1 MVEVIETGFLSD
13 IRPQSKYRVFPN
25 DEHTNI
31 VSAIES
37 VPERIF
43 TEGKKGIE
51 IRNVDSI
58 ISDGLPE
65 YAHEHDSETGRNSAC
80 KLWAEKGFNHS
91 VDLYNPDKRI
101 AVEIEKSETKR
112 VSDDIL
118 KFIKGGKS
126 QKDNRK
132 IIEFGCLIVPV
143 NYSGSINIFAGS
155 MNNLEFMRGILFV
168 EDVAVFGYRDPR
180 WECNL

>member
-1 MVEVIETGFLSD
+1 MVKTVKIGFLSD
-13 IRPQSKYRVFPN
+13 LRSQTKYRKFPS
-25 DEHTNI
+25 DERTKI

-37 VPERIF
+37 VPKRIF

-51 IRNVDSI
+51 IKKFDSV
-58 ISDGLPE
+58 ISDRLPE
-65 YAHEHDSETGRNSAC
+65 YVHEHDSETGRNSTC
-80 KLWAEKGFNHS
+80 KLWSKQGFNHS

-101 AVEIEKSETKR
+101 AIEIEKSETKR

-132 IIEFGCLIVPV
+132 MIEFGCLIVPV
-143 NYSGSINIFAGS
+143 NYRGKINIFDGCI
-155 MNNLEFMRGILFV
+155 NNLKFMRGVLFV
-168 EDVAVFGYRDPR
+168 EDIAVVGYRDPR
-180 WECNL
+180 WK

>member
-1 MVEVIETGFLSD
+1 MVEVVKTGFLSD

-25 DEHTNI
+25 DEQTKI
-31 VSAIES
+31 TSAIES
-37 VPERIF
+37 VPKRIF

-51 IRNVDSI
+51 IRKFDSV

-65 YAHEHDSETGRNSAC
+65 YAHEHDSETGRNLAC
-80 KLWAEKGFNHS
+80 KLWSTTGFDHS

-101 AVEIEKSETKR
+101 AIEIEKSETKR

-126 QKDNRK
+126 QKDTRK

-143 NYSGSINIFAGS
+143 NYSESINIFDGS
-155 MNNLEFMRGILFV
+155 MNTLEFMRGILFV

-180 WECNL
+180 WG

>member
-1 MVEVIETGFLSD
+1 MVEVVKTGFLSD
-13 IRPQSKYRVFPN
+13 IRSQSKYRVFPS
-25 DEHTNI
+25 DEHTKI

-43 TEGKKGIE
+43 TEGKKGVE
-51 IRNVDSI
+51 IRKFDSL
-58 ISDGLPE
+58 ISDRLPE

-80 KLWAEKGFNHS
+80 KLWDNAGFNHS

-101 AVEIEKSETKR
+101 AIEIEKSETKR

-132 IIEFGCLIVPV
+132 LIEFGCLIVPV
-143 NYSGSINIFAGS
+143 NYSGNINIFDGC
-155 MNNLEFMRGILFV
+155 MNNLEFMRGVLFV
-168 EDVAVFGYRDPR
+168 EDIAVFGYRDPR
-180 WECNL
+180 EK

>member
-1 MVEVIETGFLSD
+1 MVEVVKNEFLSG
-13 IRPQSKYRVFPN
+13 IRSQSKYRTFPT
-25 DEHTNI
+25 DEHAKI

-37 VPERIF
+37 VPEKIF
-43 TEGKKGIE
+43 ISSKKGVE
-51 IRNVDSI
+51 IRKFDSV

-80 KLWAEKGFNHS
+80 KLWKNDGFNHS
-91 VDLYNPDKRI
+91 VDLYNADKRI
-101 AVEIEKSETKR
+101 AIEIEKSETKR

-143 NYSGSINIFAGS
+143 NYRDSINIFDGC
-155 MNNLEFMRGILFV
+155 MNNLEFMRGVLFV
-168 EDVAVFGYRDPR
+168 EDILVIGYQDPR
-180 WECNL
+180 WV

>member
-1 MVEVIETGFLSD
+1 MVEVVKTGFLSD

-25 DEHTNI
+25 DEHAKI

-43 TEGKKGIE
+43 TDGKKGVV
-51 IRNVDSI
+51 IRKFDSV
-58 ISDGLPE
+58 ISDELPE
-65 YAHEHDSETGRNSAC
+65 YAHEHDSETGRNLAC
-80 KLWAEKGFNHS
+80 KLWAKKGFNHS
-91 VDLYNPDKRI
+91 VDLYHPNKRI
-101 AVEIEKSETKR
+101 AIEIEKSETKR

-126 QKDNRK
+126 QKNNRK

-143 NYSGSINIFAGS
+143 NYSGTINIFDGS
-155 MNNLEFMRGILFV
+155 MNNLDFMRGILFV

-180 WECNL
+180 WK